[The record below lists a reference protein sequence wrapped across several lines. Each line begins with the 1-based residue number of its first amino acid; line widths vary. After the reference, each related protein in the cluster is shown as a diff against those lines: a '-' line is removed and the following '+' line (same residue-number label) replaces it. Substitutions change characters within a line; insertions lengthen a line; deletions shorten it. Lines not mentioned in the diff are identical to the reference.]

1 VMSGR
6 SGSDADSPQEGV
18 PTAAGG
24 VAATGESGG
33 GAGVLGVLGGFR
45 LPVPAGFAGGIDP
58 ARLLWWGGLAAVAVV
73 GIVEWPVALVVG
85 AGSYVAER
93 LCARMCAGISG
104 EASASIRGT

>member
-1 VMSGR
+1 L
-6 SGSDADSPQEGV
+6 
-18 PTAAGG
+18 
-24 VAATGESGG
+24 
-33 GAGVLGVLGGFR
+33 GALGGFR

-58 ARLLWWGGLAAVAVV
+58 QRLLWWGGLAAVAAV

-93 LCARMCAGISG
+93 LVREDVRRDLG

>member
-1 VMSGR
+1 MSDR
-6 SGSDADSPQEGV
+6 SSSDADFPQEGD

-24 VAATGESGG
+24 VAATGESGN
-33 GAGVLGVLGGFR
+33 GAGILGALGGLQLP
-45 LPVPAGFAGGIDP
+45 LPVGFAGGIDP
-58 ARLLWWGGLAAVAVV
+58 ARLLWWGGLAAVAAV

-93 LCARMCAGISG
+93 LVREDVRRDLG